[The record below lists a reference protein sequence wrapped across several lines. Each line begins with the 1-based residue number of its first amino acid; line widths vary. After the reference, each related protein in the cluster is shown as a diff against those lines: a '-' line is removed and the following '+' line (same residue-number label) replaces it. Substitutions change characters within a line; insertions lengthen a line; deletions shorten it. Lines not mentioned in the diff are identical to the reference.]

1 MGRCGE
7 DSSGGI
13 TCGSAPQLK
22 VPYPT
27 SKYLLA
33 AAAKIDRAV
42 NAGLIH
48 ALGILSHRCARSEEW
63 LGQASKASLC
73 P

>member
-1 MGRCGE
+1 MRGGLLGRNNVRVQ
-7 DSSGGI
+7 
-13 TCGSAPQLK
+13 PQLAEGTL
-22 VPYPT
+22 PYKSLPLGCR
-27 SKYLLA
+27 SQN
-33 AAAKIDRAV
+33 RPRREC
-42 NAGLIH
+42 GLIH

>member
-1 MGRCGE
+1 MRGGLLGRNNVRVQ
-7 DSSGGI
+7 
-13 TCGSAPQLK
+13 PQLK

-27 SKYLLA
+27 SKVPLGC
-33 AAAKIDRAV
+33 RSQ
-42 NAGLIH
+42 NRPRRECGLIH